1 MDDFA
6 LGAKLRQAKTP
17 DSPTASAAD
26 PRRRHQPDG
35 RLEPHSLHLTLKEL
49 FGQVGLVDSL
59 DTLGCVQLT
68 RAVLRDYLPDVYAPK
83 PARSSS
89 RSSVFPARQPAKL
102 CGLVLMLTDHEIG
115 LIQFFSAWPAR
126 AVDLARQDF

>member
-35 RLEPHSLHLTLKEL
+35 RLEPHSLHLTQNEL
-49 FGQVGLVDSL
+49 FEQVGLVDL
-59 DTLGCVQLT
+59 FDTLGCVQLT
-68 RAVLRDYLPDVYAPK
+68 RTALRDYLPDVYAAKTGKVLK
-83 PARSSS
+83 PL
-89 RSSVFPARQPAKL
+89 F
-102 CGLVLMLTDHEIG
+102 
-115 LIQFFSAWPAR
+115 
-126 AVDLARQDF
+126 